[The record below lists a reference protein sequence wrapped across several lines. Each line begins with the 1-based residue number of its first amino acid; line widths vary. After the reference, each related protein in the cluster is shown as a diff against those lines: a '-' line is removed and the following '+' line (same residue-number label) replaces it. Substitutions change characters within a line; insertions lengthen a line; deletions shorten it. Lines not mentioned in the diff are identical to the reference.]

1 LPRPMLATLLAVWA
15 PVAFAWSCAHP
26 PAITA
31 GRQRASVAIMG
42 SFDDMLAK
50 TKKRDEER
58 AATPAA
64 PPPLAGTSLAS
75 QMFGTIKDSL
85 SSIGGDST
93 DEDDT
98 TDSQDAPTG
107 SGADDVVA
115 DIDLRAQTG
124 DLTFKDFLTMGEAF
138 AGLGDKSL
146 PGVPTLTPAQ
156 LAETR
161 EKFEKHTKIVEVM
174 LEDEQSNPSLLI
186 EDLKAG
192 GATPGPRIQRLAV
205 ASNVRETEVGLFL
218 MQFEAMRES
227 TRRIADGEDP
237 DEVNASMSAPPGANR
252 QARRAAQKR
261 TAKADK
267 KKVKK

>member
-1 LPRPMLATLLAVWA
+1 
-15 PVAFAWSCAHP
+15 
-26 PAITA
+26 
-31 GRQRASVAIMG
+31 MG

-58 AATPAA
+58 AATPA
-64 PPPLAGTSLAS
+64 PPLPSAGKSLAA

-85 SSIGGDST
+85 SSLGGDST
-93 DEDDT
+93 DEDEA
-98 TDSQDAPTG
+98 TDSQDASTGTG

-115 DIDLRAQTG
+115 DIDSRAQTG

-174 LEDEQSNPSLLI
+174 LEDEQSDPSLLI

-205 ASNVRETEVGLFL
+205 ASNLPETEVGLFL

-261 TAKADK
+261 AAKKDK